1 MVDDS
6 ERVKV
11 TVVVSPFANA
21 AAPDVIAIVG
31 LTVST
36 ERVKVLFASLPSALV
51 LPAASENFV
60 DATLI
65 TPLVVLS
72 SVGVNVAV

>member
-1 MVDDS
+1 M
-6 ERVKV
+6 
-11 TVVVSPFANA
+11 VVSPFANA

-31 LTVST
+31 RTVST